1 MTNHPKDI
9 FNKRKPSPQSSR
21 SPLQN
26 PHRYMPQVLPAP
38 PAASCLNDN
47 SDTYQR
53 CWSNEPLSSIHYG
66 NTKWSCVLCLMKDFP
81 ACDLYEQNFGKI
93 VIQMEKSCGHLNI
106 IHHFVNEQHVPCVIS
121 SLESV
126 KQMQKKISTNIEPET
141 AILKKHHTVSHPRWD
156 PERPDTTIP
165 NPLLGSKNPPRW
177 FDSWPVWFRDSW
189 EAFF

>member
-1 MTNHPKDI
+1 M
-9 FNKRKPSPQSSR
+9 
-21 SPLQN
+21 
-26 PHRYMPQVLPAP
+26 
-38 PAASCLNDN
+38 
-47 SDTYQR
+47 
-53 CWSNEPLSSIHYG
+53 
-66 NTKWSCVLCLMKDFP
+66 CLMKNFP

-126 KQMQKKISTNIEPET
+126 KQMQKKNLHQHRAQNSNIKETPYCLQPQMRPRKARHDNSSPPTWKQEPPYSYK
-141 AILKKHHTVSHPRWD
+141 IFSGIKKKLTK
-156 PERPDTTIP
+156 
-165 NPLLGSKNPPRW
+165 SKRW